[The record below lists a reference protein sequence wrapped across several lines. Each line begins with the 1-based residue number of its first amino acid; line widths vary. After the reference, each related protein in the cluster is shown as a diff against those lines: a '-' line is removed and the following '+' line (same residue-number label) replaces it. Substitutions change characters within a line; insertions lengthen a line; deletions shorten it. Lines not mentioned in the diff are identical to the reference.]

1 MLQFNTLFSIRYFLL
16 DISPLN
22 SLKTFYT
29 AIKTIGRV
37 KKKERS
43 KILRINNPKTVRI
56 KNV

>member
-29 AIKTIGRV
+29 TIKTIGRV
-37 KKKERS
+37 KKKKDR
-43 KILRINNPKTVRI
+43 KF
-56 KNV
+56 

>member
-1 MLQFNTLFSIRYFLL
+1 MHKNNALKMLQFNTLFSIRYFLL

-37 KKKERS
+37 KKKKDR
-43 KILRINNPKTVRI
+43 KF
-56 KNV
+56 